1 MKKILIFILLL
12 LAMASPALA
21 GRTETI
27 HHSLAVK
34 LLPQTGKLEVED
46 RITLPRKL
54 ASFEFQLHDG
64 LNPQIQQPGAILT
77 TQGRWMNGR
86 VPVQSYRVELPAP
99 SRSVTIRYSGII
111 QHPLGKLSQGYADG
125 RNTTPGMISEQGVFL
140 SMSSYWFPVV
150 DGALV
155 SFDVQLGLPDG
166 WAAISQGQRGDQPN
180 SWHMAKPQD
189 DIYLIAGKYQ
199 VYQKKTPVAT
209 AQIYLRNPD
218 PGLAEKYL
226 DATEFYLSLYQ
237 KLLGDYP
244 YAKFALVENFWE
256 SGYGMPSFT
265 LLGPRVIRLPF
276 IIHTSYPH
284 EILHNWWGN
293 GVYVNYASGN
303 WSEGLTSYLADHLI
317 KEQQGKGADY
327 RRNTLKNYANYV
339 ADEEDFPLKEFRG
352 HHGQISQAVGYG
364 KTLMFF
370 HMLRLQL
377 GDSLFIEGLRHF
389 YRKNRFLVAGFE
401 ELRRSF
407 EAVSGIR
414 LDQEFKQWITRTGAP
429 ELKLA
434 QASVSRNGNGYRL
447 RAKLRQNQPGAPF
460 KLRVPVFIQLE
471 GEELPVQQ
479 TLTMNAREL
488 NIDIQLEN
496 RPLRL
501 SIDPRFDL
509 FRQLDSSEQ
518 PSTLGQLFG
527 AKKLT
532 ILLPANA
539 PPGTQDS
546 YQKMARAWSEGQPD
560 IETVWDNELERLPKN
575 RHIWI
580 FGDSNRFSSLFE
592 KLLKQD
598 QYSTRQQSIALTTRH
613 PDNQKLTIGL
623 LSIHSPEAM
632 PGMARKLPHYGRYSY
647 VTFTGSEPKN
657 RLKGEWQ
664 LMESALTVDLT
675 NGEKLPPMKIPQ
687 LEPLS
692 ARL

>member
-1 MKKILIFILLL
+1 
-12 LAMASPALA
+12 
-21 GRTETI
+21 
-27 HHSLAVK
+27 
-34 LLPQTGKLEVED
+34 
-46 RITLPRKL
+46 
-54 ASFEFQLHDG
+54 
-64 LNPQIQQPGAILT
+64 
-77 TQGRWMNGR
+77 MNGR

-99 SRSVTIRYSGII
+99 SHSVTILYRGII

-125 RNTTPGMISEQGVFL
+125 RNTTPGLISEQGIFL

-155 SFDVQLGLPDG
+155 SFDMQLDLPDG
-166 WAAISQGQRGDQPN
+166 WAAISQGRRGDPPN

-189 DIYLIAGKYQ
+189 DIYLIAGKYR
-199 VYQKKTPVAT
+199 VYEKETPVAA
-209 AQIYLRNPD
+209 AQVYLRSPD

-226 DATEFYLSLYQ
+226 NATEHYLSLYQ

-265 LLGPRVIRLPF
+265 LLGSRVIRLPF

-293 GVYVNYASGN
+293 GVYVDYSSGN

-327 RRNTLKNYANYV
+327 RRNTLKSYANYV

-352 HHGQISQAVGYG
+352 HHGQISQAIGYG

-447 RAKLRQNQPGAPF
+447 RAKLHQNQLGTPF

-471 GEELPVQQ
+471 GEELPLQQ
-479 TLTMNAREL
+479 TLAMSGKDL
-488 NIDIQLEN
+488 DIDIQLEK

-527 AKKLT
+527 AKKMT

-539 PPGTQDS
+539 PPSIRDS
-546 YQKMARAWSEGQPD
+546 YQNMAQAWSKGQPD
-560 IETVWDNELERLPKN
+560 IETVWDHELERLPKN

-592 KLLKQD
+592 ELLKQD
-598 QYSTRQQSIALTTRH
+598 QYSTRQQSIALTARH
-613 PDNQKLTIGL
+613 PDNPELTVGL

-647 VTFTGSEPKN
+647 VAFTGSEPKN

-675 NGEKLPPMKIPQ
+675 NGEKLPPMKTPQ

-692 ARL
+692 AGL